1 MGRPQRELTP
11 EEYSVIEECSKRGM
25 SKDEIAGLLRISPTT
40 FREIEGRD
48 GGKLTDALSY
58 GKSNGIYEVSGHLL
72 KHTKRYV
79 EATKYYLNSK
89 AGWTQ
94 DNLQGLNHAPV
105 TINIVKPDGID

>member
-40 FREIEGRD
+40 LREIEGRD
-48 GGKLTDALSY
+48 GGKLTDALTY

-72 KHTKRYV
+72 KHTKTSV
-79 EATKYYLNSK
+79 PATEYYLNCK
-89 AGWTQ
+89 ANWSETS
-94 DNLQGLNHAPV
+94 LQAVSHTPIN
-105 TINIVKPDGID
+105 INIVKPDGID